1 MMEKAVQAWRPYALL
16 LLLCFGLYLPGLA
29 SLPVTDRDEARFAQA
44 SRQMIESHDFI
55 GIRFQDEA
63 RNKKPAGIY
72 WLQAAAVSLLSNAES
87 NAIWPYRLP
96 SFLAA
101 TTAAL
106 LTFGMG
112 AALVGRKAAF
122 LGAALLAASIGVV
135 VEAHLAKTDA
145 VLLACVTAAQLALG
159 RIYVAARQGDV
170 ADWRFALLFWL
181 ALALG
186 ILIKGPVAPAVSAL
200 SIVALTVADRDYRWL
215 KALRPARGLALL
227 VVIVAPWL
235 IAISTATQGQFLSQ
249 SLGSDFLGKLI
260 GAQESH
266 GAPPLYYLLLLAV
279 TFWPGVLFLGPAIA
293 WAWKHR
299 GSAGERLL
307 IAWAVPFWIVV
318 ELVPTKLPNYLL
330 PAYPALALMIARAL
344 VATGD
349 GDLVSWPW
357 LDRGVALVW
366 TVASL
371 GLAAVFAIAPMQYGD
386 GGGAGLVAGA
396 ILLYVATRLVIAFWR
411 RAAPALVPRAILLA
425 LLVLPLAFAFV
436 APQLDRLWL
445 SRAVASLVARDA
457 PPKDVAVAAAG
468 YAEPSLVF
476 MLGTKTML
484 VDAGR
489 AAQHLTTARGALAL
503 VESRADA
510 AFRADLGALGWAPR
524 AIGTISGFDYSNGR
538 PMTLTLYGGV
548 PR

>member
-1 MMEKAVQAWRPYALL
+1 MMEQAVQGWRPFALL
-16 LLLCFGLYLPGLA
+16 LLLCLGLYLPGLA

-44 SRQMIESHDFI
+44 SRQMIESRDFI
-55 GIRFQDEA
+55 AIRFQDEA

-101 TTAAL
+101 VAASL

-112 AALVGRKAAF
+112 MALVGRKAAF
-122 LGAALLAASIGVV
+122 LGAAMLAASIGVV

-145 VLLACVTAAQLALG
+145 ALLACVTAAQLALG
-159 RIYVAARQGDV
+159 RIYLAARQGGI
-170 ADWRFALLFWL
+170 ADWRMAMLFWL

-186 ILIKGPVAPAVSAL
+186 ILIKGPVAPVVSAL
-200 SIVALTVADRDYRWL
+200 TSLALALADRDYRWL
-215 KALRPARGLALL
+215 IALRPFRGLALL

-235 IAISTATQGQFLSQ
+235 VAISAATQGEFLSQ
-249 SLGSDFLGKLI
+249 SLGADFLGKLI

-266 GAPPLYYLLLLAV
+266 GAPPLYYLLLLAI

-293 WAWKHR
+293 WASKR
-299 GSAGERLL
+299 RSNAPERFL

-318 ELVPTKLPNYLL
+318 ELVPTKLPNYFL
-330 PAYPALALMIARAL
+330 PAYPALALMIGRAL
-344 VATGD
+344 VAAGE
-349 GDLVSWPW
+349 GDLVSWRW
-357 LDRGVALVW
+357 VDRSVALVW
-366 TVASL
+366 AVVSL
-371 GLAAVFAIAPMQYGD
+371 GFAALLALAPMQYD
-386 GGGAGLVAGA
+386 EGGGAGLVAGA
-396 ILLYVATRLVIAFWR
+396 ILLYLAARLVVSFWR
-411 RAAPALVPRAILLA
+411 RAEPGLAARAMVLA
-425 LLVLPLAFAFV
+425 LLVLPLGFAFV
-436 APQLDRLWL
+436 APRLDRLWL
-445 SRAVASLVARDA
+445 SRAAAGLVARYV
-457 PPKDVAVAAAG
+457 PPKGVAVAAAG

-484 VDAGR
+484 VDADR

-503 VESRADA
+503 VEGRSDKS
-510 AFRADLGALGWAPR
+510 FRADLAARGWAPR
-524 AIGTISGFDYSNGR
+524 AIGTVSGLDYSNGR
-538 PMTLTLYGGV
+538 PMTLTLYGGA